1 LPDCSG
7 AANLANKPLTILQF
21 PAPPDQTAGLETGTT
36 ERTLSRRSRDELGM
50 SFNEWRQR
58 QKLVAAL
65 ALLDA
70 GQPVQQVDDNPATA
84 IRPPSSRCFAA

>member
-1 LPDCSG
+1 VID
-7 AANLANKPLTILQF
+7 K
-21 PAPPDQTAGLETGTT
+21 
-36 ERTLSRRSRDELGM
+36 LGM

-70 GQPVQQVDDNPATA
+70 GRPAGWTTTRLQQSVRLHRDVS
-84 IRPPSSRCFAA
+84 PPDRKPPEPDEKG